1 MPNPG
6 TLCSKKN
13 VLKMKKIGILFINLL
28 IISVIPTIAQ
38 SARTYIQSSDSTDI
52 REEWF
57 LLDPETDKV
66 QGVSVEK
73 TYNTLLKNKPSRT
86 VLVAVM
92 DSGIDIDHEDLRE
105 IIWVNEDEIAGNGV
119 DDDNNGYVDDVHG
132 WNFIGGKDG
141 NVASDTYELT
151 REYARLKPKYENA
164 GEGKIRRK
172 DRKEFEYW
180 KTIEDRYQRYKAKS
194 EKDYNTCQQQLD
206 SYRSF
211 YNNLKASIELLQDTY
226 GIEDIPP
233 AMVDTLQTEDKDIEL
248 AAYFIK
254 VIYQNTS
261 TDAKLD
267 EIVEEF
273 EYVIDHNNGVCD
285 HFKTAVEIGYNPDY
299 DSRAIVGDNYSD
311 PEERYYG
318 NNDVKG
324 PDPSHGTNVAGVIGA
339 VRNNGIGIDGIADN
353 VRIMAV
359 RVVPNGDERD
369 KDIANG
375 IYYAVDNGAM
385 IINMS
390 FGKGYSPQKEVVDK
404 AVKYAESRGVLLVH
418 SAGNSKDN
426 NDIDDSFPTRFYE
439 SGKEAENWLE
449 VGASASGADGT
460 ELIGSFSNYGK
471 KTVDF
476 FAPGVDIY
484 STDPGDNYDSVDGTS
499 FSSPVTSGVAA
510 MLMSYFPELTAN
522 EIRDIL
528 RESTRKFDGLKV
540 RKPDTLEEVRFDQ
553 LSIAGGIVNA
563 YEAVKLAMRI
573 SQEKKAE

>member
-1 MPNPG
+1 M
-6 TLCSKKN
+6 
-13 VLKMKKIGILFINLL
+13 KIGIILTNLL
-28 IISVIPTIAQ
+28 IISVITTNAQ
-38 SARTYIQSSDSTDI
+38 SAHTYIGPTDSTDV
-52 REEWF
+52 RAEWF
-57 LLDPETDKV
+57 LLDPETDQV
-66 QGVSVEK
+66 QGVSVER
-73 TYNTLLKNKPSRT
+73 TYNTLLKGKPSRT
-86 VLVAVM
+86 ILVAVM
-92 DSGIDIDHEDLRE
+92 DSGIDIDHEDLKD

-141 NVASDTYELT
+141 NVAADTYELT
-151 REYARLKPKYENA
+151 REYARLRSKYENVD
-164 GEGKIRRK
+164 EDKVRRK
-172 DRKEFEYW
+172 DRKEFEHW
-180 KTIEDRYQRYKAKS
+180 KMIEDRFKRYKAKS
-194 EKDYNTCQQQLD
+194 ENDYKTCQQQLD

-211 YNNLKASIELLQDTY
+211 YKNLTASIALIKDTY
-226 GIEDIPP
+226 GVDEITP
-233 AMVDTLQTEDKDIEL
+233 AMLDTLKTDDKDIEL

-261 TDAKLD
+261 TEVSLE
-267 EIVEEF
+267 EIVSEF
-273 EYVIDHNNGVCD
+273 EYVIEHNGGVCD
-285 HFKTAVEIGYNPDY
+285 HYKTAVEIGYNPDY
-299 DSRAIVGDNYSD
+299 DSRSIVGDNYED
-311 PEERYYG
+311 TDERYYG

-339 VRNNGIGIDGIADN
+339 VRENGIGIDGIADN
-353 VRIMAV
+353 VRIMPV

-375 IYYAVDNGAM
+375 IYYAVDNGAQ

-390 FGKGYSPQKEVVDK
+390 FGKGYSPHKEVVDK
-404 AVKYAESRGVLLVH
+404 AVRYAESKGVLIVH
-418 SAGNSKDN
+418 SAGNDKDN
-426 NDIDDSFPTRFYE
+426 NDIDDSFPTRFYTN
-439 SGKEAENWLE
+439 GKEAKNWLE
-449 VGASASGADGT
+449 VGASASGAGDT
-460 ELIGSFSNYGK
+460 DLIGSFSNYGK

-510 MLMSYFPELTAN
+510 MLMSYFPDLKAH

-553 LSIAGGIVNA
+553 LCIAGGIINA
-563 YEAVKLAMRI
+563 YEAVRLAMRV
-573 SQEKKAE
+573 SEDNKPE

>member
-1 MPNPG
+1 M
-6 TLCSKKN
+6 T
-13 VLKMKKIGILFINLL
+13 KIGIMLINLL
-28 IISVIPTIAQ
+28 IISAISTSAQ
-38 SARTYIQSSDSTDI
+38 SAHSYIHNDSSNV

-57 LLDPETDKV
+57 LLDPETDRV

-73 TYNTLLKNKPSRT
+73 AYTLLEGMPSRT

-92 DSGIDIDHEDLRE
+92 DSGIDIDHEDLKD
-105 IIWVNEDEIAGNGV
+105 IIWVNEGEIAGNGID
-119 DDDNNGYVDDVHG
+119 DDDNGYIDDVNG
-132 WNFIGGKDG
+132 WNFIGGEDG
-141 NVASDTYELT
+141 NVAADTYELT
-151 REYARLKPKYENA
+151 REYARLRPKYENA
-164 GEGKIRRK
+164 AEGKIRRK

-180 KTIEDRYQRYKAKS
+180 QMVKDRFERYKAKS
-194 EKDYNTCQQQLD
+194 ENDYNACQQQLD

-211 YNNLKASIELLQDTY
+211 YKNLTASIKLLQDTY
-226 GIEDIPP
+226 GLEDIPP
-233 AMVDTLQTEDKDIEL
+233 ALLDTLTSDDKDIEL

-261 TDAKLD
+261 PEADLD
-267 EIVEEF
+267 EIVAEF
-273 EYVIDHNNGVCD
+273 EYVIDHNSGVCD
-285 HFKTAVEIGYNPDY
+285 HYKTAVEIGYNPDY
-299 DSRAIVGDNYSD
+299 DSRSIVGDDYSD
-311 PEERYYG
+311 PKERYYG

-324 PDPSHGTNVAGVIGA
+324 PDPSHGTAVAGVIGA
-339 VRNNGIGIDGIADN
+339 VRHNGIGIDGIADN
-353 VRIMAV
+353 VRIMPI

-375 IYYAVDNGAM
+375 IYYAVDNGAQ

-390 FGKGYSPQKEVVDK
+390 FGKGYSPYKEIVDD
-404 AVKYAESRGVLLVH
+404 AVRYAESKGVLIVH
-418 SAGNSKDN
+418 SAGNDKDD
-426 NDIDDSFPTRFYE
+426 NDIDASFPTRFYLG
-439 SGKEAENWLE
+439 GKEANNWLE

-484 STDPGDNYDSVDGTS
+484 STDPGDNYDSVNGTS

-510 MLMSYFPELTAN
+510 ILMSYFPDLTAN
-522 EIRDIL
+522 QVRDIL

-553 LSIAGGIVNA
+553 LSIAGGIINA
-563 YEAVKLAMRI
+563 YEAVKLAERI
-573 SQEKKAE
+573 TGDQTAE